1 MLALVLMWISGIGGV
16 DKQALRDNWSGAGDV
31 EQAITGLHKRVN
43 DNADKLFTPET
54 WAKILARFE
63 RGTPDVVEGKA
74 KRRLP
79 RLSLRRKKPED
90 EVL

>member
-1 MLALVLMWISGIGGV
+1 M
-16 DKQALRDNWSGAGDV
+16 
-31 EQAITGLHKRVN
+31 EQAITGLHKRVT

-54 WAKILARFE
+54 WAKIRARFE
-63 RGTPDVVEGKA
+63 RGTPEVIEGTA

-79 RLSLRRKKPED
+79 RLSLRRKKSAED